1 MKTNWRQQMLKK
13 GEVYRVRAEGLNFV
27 GKDHGYLW
35 VYTGMDEDFSGAPRN
50 YFKSVATGE
59 REWFPVLWLHLD

>member
-1 MKTNWRQQMLKK
+1 MSNLVEGQ
-13 GEVYRVRAEGLNFV
+13 VYRLRNAGLNFV

-35 VYTGMDEDFSGAPRN
+35 VYTGMGEGFAGAPRN

-59 REWFPVLWLHLD
+59 REWFPVFWLDLD